1 MTLRIILNGKKASIE
16 PLRSAIISARE
27 HTPVDVR
34 VTWEGGDVERLIKE
48 ASAEGCA
55 RILAAGG
62 DGTANEAVN
71 GLMAL
76 PEDQRPELALLPLG
90 TANDFA
96 TACEIP
102 AEFDAAIKLAQQGKA
117 ISIDCIKA
125 NEQYFINVASAGF
138 GAQVTST
145 TPVALKN
152 FLGGGAYTLTG
163 IIQAL
168 NFIPYSGIFRLP
180 DHEEESDIILGAIC
194 NGRMAGGGQQLAP
207 KALINDGLLEAIAV
221 RHFPIEALNQVVKEI
236 LDPSITGTYVSR
248 YSAPWLEVTSENE
261 IPINLDGE
269 PFRSKNIRFE
279 VIPESINL
287 VLPENSPV
295 IL

>member
-1 MTLRIILNGKKASIE
+1 MTLRIILNGKKASLE
-16 PLRSAIISARE
+16 PVRQAIYVARE
-27 HTPVDVR
+27 HFPVEVR
-34 VTWEGGDVERLIKE
+34 VTWEGGDVERLISE
-48 ASAEGCA
+48 ASAEGCR

-71 GLMAL
+71 GLMRL

-96 TACEIP
+96 TACKIP
-102 AEFDAAIKLAQQGKA
+102 IEADAAIKLAQDGKA
-117 ISIDCIKA
+117 IPVDCIKA
-125 NEQYFINVASAGF
+125 NERYFINVASAGF

-145 TPVALKN
+145 TPVLLKN

-168 NFIPYSGIFRLP
+168 NFIPYSGAFRIPGLEV
-180 DHEEESDIILGAIC
+180 DRDIIFGAVC

-207 KALINDGLLEAIAV
+207 DALINDGMLDAMAV
-221 RHFPIEALNQVVKEI
+221 HHFPIKALSQVVKEV
-236 LDPSITGTYVSR
+236 LDPSVPGDYVSR
-248 YSAPWLEVTSENE
+248 YSAPWAELESETE
-261 IPINLDGE
+261 IPMNLDGE
-269 PFRSKNIRFE
+269 PFSSKKIRFE
-279 VIPESINL
+279 IMPESIKL

-295 IL
+295 VS